1 VDPFLVASEFPDL
14 SLSESISSRSSLLQ
28 LFPKPLFRPRT
39 KTYSPQKKLG
49 DRMDAVVVGVY
60 IVLIYAVAGFGM
72 LGLYSA
78 RGAGTGELVQNSGQ
92 PNCGRERRG

>member
-1 VDPFLVASEFPDL
+1 
-14 SLSESISSRSSLLQ
+14 LQ
-28 LFPKPLFRPRT
+28 LFPKPLFRPKT

-49 DRMDAVVVGVY
+49 DRMDAVVAGVY

-78 RGAGTGELVQNSGQ
+78 RGAGTGELGQNSGQ

>member
-1 VDPFLVASEFPDL
+1 
-14 SLSESISSRSSLLQ
+14 
-28 LFPKPLFRPRT
+28 
-39 KTYSPQKKLG
+39 
-49 DRMDAVVVGVY
+49 MDAVVAGVY

-78 RGAGTGELVQNSGQ
+78 RGAGTGELGQNSGQ